1 MISATGAVVAGETS
15 AVGAAETA
23 TTREP
28 RGTGALRFS
37 MSAARTNEAT
47 CAANAA
53 KRVHNAGR

>member
-1 MISATGAVVAGETS
+1 
-15 AVGAAETA
+15 
-23 TTREP
+23 
-28 RGTGALRFS
+28 